1 MDRIDTAGGIAN
13 ENILL
18 HARAARSIVDSLNST
33 AALLDEFH
41 APLGIEPNREVLSAT
56 PWREALRD
64 PEQLKTAGV
73 EAGQKVV
80 VGGTMVAV
88 AVGAGAKFVAKKM

>member
-1 MDRIDTAGGIAN
+1 MR
-13 ENILL
+13 EQ
-18 HARAARSIVDSLNST
+18 RAPLSTRST
-33 AALLDEFH
+33 RPPRLLDEFH

>member
-13 ENILL
+13 ENI

-88 AVGAGAKFVAKKM
+88 AVAVGAGAKFVAKK